1 MPHEYL
7 SIIQK
12 TDTGLEVHGC
22 ITSGLAHQLRIPHT
36 TVQLIPV
43 FKGTQD
49 VLIHRR
55 SANRRLYPNCIDFN
69 GGHVGFDLA
78 LLNGSNGLLDVVIK
92 TAIHEAREEI
102 WLTVDGQPYI
112 IPVTDVHMFT
122 DLGEMFVNQ
131 PMNVEYSTGF
141 VVFLPNST
149 SPTEGTVKVF
159 DDDLDGSVQEFDC
172 ERILLATM
180 RQNFRDNPD
189 DFADGASRIL
199 SRLDDNPDFEQ
210 KLMRIIQ

>member
-7 SIIQK
+7 TIIQK
-12 TDTGLEVHGC
+12 TETGFEVHGC
-22 ITSGLAHQLRIPHT
+22 MTSGLVHRLRIPHT

-49 VLIHRR
+49 VLVHRR
-55 SANRRLYPNCIDFN
+55 SASRRLYPNCIDFN
-69 GGHVGFDLA
+69 GGHVSFDFA
-78 LLNGSNGLLDVVIK
+78 LLNGSNGLLDVIVK

-112 IPVTDVHMFT
+112 IPITDVHMFT
-122 DLGEMFVNQ
+122 DLGEMFVDQ

-141 VVFLPNST
+141 VVFLPEST
-149 SPTEGTVKVF
+149 HPSDGTVKVF

-172 ERILLATM
+172 QRVPLDTI
-180 RQNFRDNPD
+180 RQSFRNNPD

-199 SRLDDNPDFEQ
+199 SRLDENPIFEK
-210 KLMRIIQ
+210 KLMEIIQ